1 MADESA
7 DKGSERENR
16 SAPPSYTE
24 IFYTKF
30 PYYLSIGM
38 TEEQYW
44 DSDSTLVKYY
54 REAEELRKERVNQEM
69 WLQGI
74 YIYDAVARLSPI
86 LRAFAKKGTKP
97 QPYVDEA
104 YPINKKTVEEAEIKK
119 EKANAQKGLRYMQA
133 YMVQNNKQ
141 FEERK

>member
-1 MADESA
+1 
-7 DKGSERENR
+7 
-16 SAPPSYTE
+16 
-24 IFYTKF
+24 
-30 PYYLSIGM
+30 
-38 TEEQYW
+38 
-44 DSDSTLVKYY
+44 
-54 REAEELRKERVNQEM
+54 M
-69 WLQGI
+69 WLQGM

-119 EKANAQKGLRYMQA
+119 EKATAQKGLRYMQA
-133 YMVQNNKQ
+133 YMVQNNKH